1 MKKSKNTNGY
11 SLASLAVRSC
21 IYTYVMVLASLVYV
35 CTHQLLVDRMHAVP
49 SRAEQLA
56 SLYKQQKLAEYVVK
70 LAAGRGR

>member
-1 MKKSKNTNGY
+1 
-11 SLASLAVRSC
+11 
-21 IYTYVMVLASLVYV
+21 MVLASLVYV
-35 CTHQLLVDRMHAVP
+35 CTHAIAGGPHACCAEP

>member
-35 CTHQLLVDRMHAVP
+35 CTHAIAGGPHACCAEP
-49 SRAEQLA
+49 SRAAGQ
-56 SLYKQQKLAEYVVK
+56 LYKQQKLAEYVVK